1 VLSGRATLHIDGPA
15 GTGQSLSLVP
25 GAVVLTPAGLTGRW
39 HVHETLRKAYTIVT
53 R

>member
-1 VLSGRATLHIDGPA
+1 
-15 GTGQSLSLVP
+15 
-25 GAVVLTPAGLTGRW
+25 VLTPAGLTGRW